1 MYAAAAALLIPFMV
15 SCEKNQEFSGTPV
28 SFNISSISAPETKAD
43 YSGVIT
49 DNKERVDWTS
59 GDLIRIYSATSGPTS
74 ADYKIGTVTASGA
87 VSSAAISPDGA
98 AEIEWSKGENVFYG
112 VFPSPKVKTADV
124 MGEGTVKGNIPSVQ
138 TPLSLNES
146 TPYVAKPNMTN
157 CYMVARTVK
166 TYTEGSDE
174 VSLDFTPITTAIQFE
189 ITNNFSNDGVLKIK
203 SISLISENRNISG
216 TFTATLTGWASGYPA
231 CAAPATD
238 DGGETVTVDFSST
251 ALCSTGLAKGEKLT
265 FTVFLRPTSN
275 ADDLTFKITK
285 SDDSWISTKL
295 MTSGSYIDFPCHKKS
310 YVTGLLIPEGAQWT
324 VKYDPDVASWN
335 QGTGYLNPDAKIN
348 EDPDVVSWNANT
360 NDLNLIE
367 KEPKIYY
374 YTTSNDEGV
383 TVQKIEFAGGNL
395 YCYQSTDTFPNTFSF
410 HFENHQWEN
419 RAMSAITNDNIS
431 FLLVSGK
438 VVKGET
444 PLYTSGL
451 FQWHTTDQ
459 YGHGAFTKEVVG
471 TLSGSTSD
479 VLDWGVA
486 YNNSNGTSG
495 WRTLTGA
502 EWGYTLQRR
511 ETVLGDDYRCRWTYV
526 DTGYKYATGEKA
538 YMNGVLLFPDNWDET
553 DPEFKD
559 GDPIPEHCVF
569 LPAAGYRKKAG
580 DGTDGERG
588 RLVNWGTRGMYWAC
602 DASSEKV
609 TDAHGP
615 DLTSSGSWEDADDR
629 AYGMSIRL
637 VKNVSDLYPGP
648 KSK

>member
-28 SFNISSISAPETKAD
+28 SFNISSVSAPETKAD

-59 GDLIRIYSATSGPTS
+59 GDLIRIYSATSNPTS

-87 VSSAAISPDGA
+87 ASSATISPDGA
-98 AEIEWSKGENVFYG
+98 VEIEWSTGENVFYG
-112 VFPSPKVKTADV
+112 VFPSPKVKTADE

-146 TPYVAKPNMTN
+146 SPYVAKPDMTN

-166 TYTEGSDE
+166 TYTGGNDA

-189 ITNNFSNDGVLKIK
+189 ITNNFIDDGVLKIK

-216 TFTATLTGWASGYPA
+216 TFTATLTGWSSGYPA

-251 ALCSTGLAKGEKLT
+251 TLCSTGLAKGEKLT

-285 SDDSWISTKL
+285 PDDSWISTKL

-324 VKYDPDVASWN
+324 VKYDPDV
-335 QGTGYLNPDAKIN
+335 
-348 EDPDVVSWNANT
+348 VSWNKET
-360 NDLNLIE
+360 GDLNLIE
-367 KEPKIYY
+367 KKPKTYY
-374 YTTSNDEGV
+374 YTTSNDWGE

-395 YCYQSTDTFPNTFSF
+395 YCNNSAKPYTF
-410 HFENHQWEN
+410 HFEEHQWEN
-419 RAMSAITNDNIS
+419 RAMVAVGQDKA
-431 FLLVSGK
+431 FLLKDDK
-438 VVKGET
+438 VITVT
-444 PLYTSGL
+444 PDNTSGL
-451 FQWHTTDQ
+451 FQWKKTDQ
-459 YGHGAFTKEVVG
+459 GLETSGYGAFTKDVLG
-471 TLSGSTSD
+471 TTSGSTSD
-479 VLDWGVA
+479 TFDWGVA
-486 YNNSNGTSG
+486 YNESNNTSG

-511 ETVLGDDYRCRWTYV
+511 ETVLDSTYRCRWTYV
-526 DTGYKYATGEKA
+526 DTGYKYANGENAGKKA
-538 YMNGVLLFPDNWDET
+538 YMYGALLFPDNWDET
-553 DPEFKD
+553 DPEFKE
-559 GDPIPEHCVF
+559 GDPIPEYCVF
-569 LPAAGYRKKAG
+569 LPAAG
-580 DGTDGERG
+580 D
-588 RLVNWGTRGMYWAC
+588 RLVTAEEGASSDKSIQRGHLENWGIRGMYWAK
-602 DASSEKV
+602 DAAENN
-609 TDAHGP
+609 TAHGP
-615 DLTSSGSWEDADDR
+615 DLTEDGGWEDADDR
-629 AYGMSIRL
+629 AYGMSVRL
-637 VKNVSDLYPGP
+637 VKNVGHPYPGP
-648 KSK
+648 KASN